1 MYSLLVITGGSRL
14 AIMILGFILCIFSM
28 VELIFFLVYKKAIIP
43 EAEKWKKLQSA
54 AYGIWGKVASVYT
67 VRDTDDNIMYMVR
80 YEYQDDLRNAYTG
93 TFSYNPRKKEYAVG
107 DEVKILY
114 NPENPSESKEAE
126 EAKLIAE
133 GRNAKVF
140 RILLISFGIA
150 IVLLVAGIICVVML
164 S

>member
-28 VELIFFLVYKKAIIP
+28 VEAIFYLVYKKAIIP
-43 EAEKWKKLQSA
+43 EAEKWKKLMSD
-54 AYGIWGKVASVYT
+54 AYSTWGKVESLYT
-67 VRDTDDNIMYMVR
+67 VRDSDDNIMYMVR

-114 NPENPSESKEAE
+114 NPENPGESKEAE
-126 EAKLIAE
+126 DARLIAE

-150 IVLLVAGIICVVML
+150 IVLLVAGIICVVVL
-164 S
+164 A